1 MSKPSLELTASIGGP
16 SGRRWRY
23 APAAKDAG
31 DRPLDLSFTTE
42 AGEGFATGQLT
53 LSRPYDQDSPDLG
66 LLGDVVIE
74 GYDGQI
80 AYEGRVRGT
89 PRSLSGQGPQI
100 RMDLEGWMSHA
111 RQQPFV
117 DLIIDRDL
125 SQWKDLS
132 PYNQARF
139 RSAGYTGPF
148 IGPSA
153 DEGQVI
159 STITRIAQP
168 GSLGVVAGAQYESPV
183 PIGRILIVIQEVVTS
198 SGWGQWVET
207 STDSSLGDNSENVGT
222 RDGNG
227 DLDFYPTKNPRF
239 ADVTM
244 RYGAAYTGDGMWV
257 FRFIPVVFGTS
268 GLPVSGSR
276 DQSRVGLSDA
286 MRYLLGKYAPKLDLS
301 RMVNNGFPVAHA
313 VWREPV
319 TCHDAIRE
327 LNVYSQWALGVYE
340 NRQVEYRPF
349 DLAAYDWQVRAG
361 QDGVEVETQGVTI
374 EGAFNGVTVSWPD
387 YAGGQ
392 NTLTPDDTT
401 ELRDSNPAIAANQW
415 GDRQWA
421 NLSLSRMTSQE
432 GAITQAR
439 LYLADLNR
447 PKFPSTITVPGHI
460 KDSRGHW
467 QPAWRVRAN
476 QTISIRNHP
485 NDAPRLIT
493 STSWQGNRLQI
504 TTDNAL
510 NRFEAITARLDRAR
524 ADKGM

>member
-1 MSKPSLELTASIGGP
+1 MSKPALELTASIGGP

-23 APAAKDAG
+23 APAARNAG

-42 AGEGFATGQLT
+42 AGEGFGTGQLT
-53 LSRPYDQDSPDLG
+53 LSRPYDQDSPDLS

-80 AYEGRVRGT
+80 AYEGRVQGT
-89 PRSLSGQGPQI
+89 PRSLTGQGPQI
-100 RMDLEGWMSHA
+100 RMDLQGWMSHA

-125 SQWKDLS
+125 SQWGPMDSRYK
-132 PYNQARF
+132 AR
-139 RSAGYTGPF
+139 A
-148 IGPSA
+148 
-153 DEGQVI
+153 
-159 STITRIAQP
+159 P
-168 GSLGVVAGAQYESPV
+168 GSYSQLVNDPVVDADGEAVTFTFEQFTGSYNESGMASYRASGPLIHCLAIKQLTRPNDPDWHTDGYIYADSQGLDHGVTATKTNSDDV
-183 PIGRILIVIQEVVTS
+183 ILAADGLTYAYLAS
-198 SGWGQWVET
+198 SYFGSFT
-207 STDSSLGDNSENVGT
+207 GT
-222 RDGNG
+222 FAMTN
-227 DLDFYPTKNPRF
+227 RF
-239 ADVTM
+239 L
-244 RYGAAYTGDGMWV
+244 
-257 FRFIPVVFGTS
+257 PVVFGPIWA
-268 GLPVSGSR
+268 G
-276 DQSRVGLSDA
+276 QSPNTEAVVALSDVLK
-286 MRYLLGKYAPKLDLS
+286 YLLGRYAPKLDLS
-301 RMVNNGFPVAHA
+301 RMVNNGYPVKHA
-313 VWREPV
+313 VWREPT
-319 TCHDAIRE
+319 TCHDAVRE
-327 LNVYSQWALGVYE
+327 LNVYAQWALGVYE
-340 NRQVEYRPF
+340 NREVEYRPF
-349 DLAAYDWQVRAG
+349 DLSTYDWQVRAG